1 MNNNNQDIRWKQR
14 FQNFEKAYH
23 QFNDAVSSVDNLS
36 VLEKEGMIQRFEYT
50 FELAWKAMKRT
61 LKEEGSE
68 IGSPKQVF
76 RSAFEAKLIDNLEQW
91 FALLKERNLTVHTY
105 NEETAKEVYESA
117 KSFPKVVDQL
127 IYNLENR

>member
-1 MNNNNQDIRWKQR
+1 MNDLSSLKLALNSLKDVLKQDYNDYIR
-14 FQNFEKAYH
+14 
-23 QFNDAVSSVDNLS
+23 DAA
-36 VLEKEGMIQRFEYT
+36 IQRFEYT

-76 RSAFEAKLIDNLEQW
+76 RSAFEAKLIDDLEQW

>member
-1 MNNNNQDIRWKQR
+1 MASKMNDLSSLKLALNSLKDVLKQDYNDYIR
-14 FQNFEKAYH
+14 
-23 QFNDAVSSVDNLS
+23 DAA
-36 VLEKEGMIQRFEYT
+36 IQRFEYT